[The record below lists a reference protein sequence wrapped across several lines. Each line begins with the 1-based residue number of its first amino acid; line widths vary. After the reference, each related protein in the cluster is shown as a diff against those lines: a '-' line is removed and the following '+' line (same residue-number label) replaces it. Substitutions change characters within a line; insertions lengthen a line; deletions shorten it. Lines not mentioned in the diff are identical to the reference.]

1 MRTRETQAG
10 HVGVPRR
17 VDDPGAL
24 GGRRRPSYLAPALS
38 EIVPAGGPLQTRAA
52 PHQRRV
58 LARQARQR
66 VRRPLLD
73 LCRYQHGAHGLVIPE
88 GATYEEIVARFEA
101 RITP

>member
-1 MRTRETQAG
+1 MSHA
-10 HVGVPRR
+10 VLMI
-17 VDDPGAL
+17 PGAL

-58 LARQARQR
+58 LARQ
-66 VRRPLLD
+66 VRREFAARSLD
-73 LCRYQHGAHGLVIPE
+73 LCRYRHGAHGLVIPE

-101 RITP
+101 RIMP